1 MITIKTEKQIGKL
14 IQKSKIDNKDVRMIS
29 ANELENL
36 EIGEFELIY
45 SHECNENSMKLAQ
58 VIILN
63 KLMKQK

>member
-1 MITIKTEKQIGKL
+1 MIAIKTEKQIGKL
-14 IQKSKIDNKDVRMIS
+14 IQKSKIDNRDVRLIY

-45 SHECNENSMKLAQ
+45 AHDDINSMNLAQ
-58 VIILN
+58 TIILN